1 MESNVRK
8 ILSKKRWKR
17 GVTLP
22 LNGLRRGITLPF
34 WYSLS
39 LMTLSSEG
47 LIIFSLSLA
56 HYRTKNI
63 FLIIIIVFEFGRK
76 FTRPAVNGIFFVYS

>member
-22 LNGLRRGITLPF
+22 LNSLRRGITLPF
-34 WYSLS
+34 WYTLS
-39 LMTLSSEG
+39 LMTLSSGG
-47 LIIFSLSLA
+47 L
-56 HYRTKNI
+56 K
-63 FLIIIIVFEFGRK
+63 
-76 FTRPAVNGIFFVYS
+76 IFFFVPRSLQDEKHLSHHHYCF